1 MTFFWSMTCI
11 HSIVRELFLAMGN
24 TVVDWKEKTLS
35 HWDKINALAVRRFGS
50 GPLAEEAA
58 LAAIDGMEAGDWQ
71 RVRAFQGQASFSSF
85 ILTISARLFE
95 DFARKRFGR
104 VRPPLWVQSFG
115 GIWQKLFRALCL
127 ERLPVGDAVEI
138 VHQRQVEAEK
148 KAIET
153 AAYELLARIPGCG
166 MVQGLEVS
174 CEEEETVAAVDDG
187 PAGKAESREQVELFQ
202 AVFQLVL
209 GQDHGSVGE
218 DLLQKYRQVQVVLTP
233 EEKLLLKL
241 CYQDGLG
248 VTEAGEMLGMNRF
261 QAHGRMRRLLQ
272 RLRLEF
278 ERCGLAADLRPM
290 LGK

>member
-1 MTFFWSMTCI
+1 MTFFWSMTCN
-11 HSIVRELFLAMGN
+11 HSIVSELFLAMGN

-35 HWDKINALAVRRFGS
+35 HWDKINALAVRRFGP

-58 LAAIDGMEAGDWQ
+58 LAAMNGMEEGDWR

-85 ILTISARLFE
+85 ILSISARLFE

-104 VRPPLWVQSFG
+104 VRPPLWVQTFG
-115 GIWQKLFRALCL
+115 GIWQRLFRALCL

-138 VHQRQVEAEK
+138 VHQRQAEEEK
-148 KAIET
+148 KAIEQ

-166 MVQGLEVS
+166 MAQGLEVS
-174 CEEEETVAAVDDG
+174 CEEEEPVIPGGDG
-187 PAGKAESREQVELFQ
+187 PVEKAESREQVELFR

-218 DLLQKYRQVQVVLTP
+218 DLLQKYRQVQVALAP

-241 CYQDGLG
+241 CYQDGFG
-248 VTEAGEMLGMNRF
+248 VTEAGELLGMNRF

-272 RLRLEF
+272 RLRVEF

-290 LGK
+290 LGE